1 MRSQWECL
9 LQNLGCWQGSFTRID
24 PQGEIL
30 EDIPSETILELKE
43 DHQTM
48 RQTVR
53 RFVNGQ
59 PQDLVLEYRHLN
71 KSILLMEDGAFSQGS
86 IQFAPFT
93 EFGGEL
99 GLICSDRR
107 LRLAV
112 LYDKNSQLERF
123 TLIREHLPH
132 SQTPERP
139 PLDLAALLGKWEGES
154 VSINVDWVEPEVLS
168 TVTEWQRLGDR
179 VTMNLQ
185 MQDSPKF
192 SKSLWQAPKFTSVA
206 KISSQNS
213 QILEFT
219 QDDMT
224 IQTLFLP
231 DGASITCP
239 VAIAPRQPFRI
250 SLSWLLAPDLHQRLI
265 RSYDSQ
271 GSWTGI
277 TLVTERK
284 VADGA

>member
-24 PQGEIL
+24 PQGKLL
-30 EDIPSETILELKE
+30 EDVPSETILELKE
-43 DHQTM
+43 DQQTM

-53 RFVNGQ
+53 RFVDSQ
-59 PQDLVLEYRHLN
+59 PQDLVLEYRNLN
-71 KSILLMEDGAFSQGS
+71 KSILLLENGAFSQGS

-99 GLICSDRR
+99 GLIYGDRR

-112 LYDKNSQLERF
+112 LYDQKSQLERF
-123 TLIREHLPH
+123 TLIREHLPN
-132 SQTPERP
+132 SQTAERP
-139 PLDLAALLGKWEGES
+139 PLQLVALLGKWEGES
-154 VSINVDWVEPEVLS
+154 VSINVDWIEPEVMS
-168 TVTEWQRLGDR
+168 TVTEWQRSGDR
-179 VTMNLQ
+179 VTMTLQ

-192 SKSLWQAPKFTSVA
+192 PNSLWQAPKFTSIA
-206 KISSQNS
+206 KISPHND
-213 QILEFT
+213 QIMEFT
-219 QDDMT
+219 QDTMT

-239 VAIAPRQPFRI
+239 VAIVPRQPFRL

-271 GSWTGI
+271 GSWTGV

-284 VADGA
+284 VSD

>member
-24 PQGEIL
+24 PQGKLL
-30 EDIPSETILELKE
+30 EDVPSETILELKE
-43 DHQTM
+43 DQQTM

-53 RFVNGQ
+53 RFVDGQ
-59 PQDLVLEYRHLN
+59 PQDLVLEYRNLN
-71 KSILLMEDGAFSQGS
+71 KSILLLENGAFSQGS

-99 GLICSDRR
+99 GLIYGDRR

-112 LYDKNSQLERF
+112 LYDQKSQLERF
-123 TLIREHLPH
+123 TLIREHLPN
-132 SQTPERP
+132 SQTAERP
-139 PLDLAALLGKWEGES
+139 PLQLAALLGKWEGES
-154 VSINVDWVEPEVLS
+154 VSINVDWIEPEVMS
-168 TVTEWQRLGDR
+168 TVTEWQQSGDR
-179 VTMNLQ
+179 VTMTLQ

-192 SKSLWQAPKFTSVA
+192 ANSLWQAPKFTSIA
-206 KISSQNS
+206 KISPHND
-213 QILEFT
+213 QIMEFT
-219 QDDMT
+219 QDTMT

-239 VAIAPRQPFRI
+239 VAIIPRQPFRL

-271 GSWTGI
+271 GSWTGV

-284 VADGA
+284 ISD